1 MAIYGIGTDICD
13 IRRMA
18 ASLQRH
24 GERFAARILTPAE
37 MQQWRERTRR
47 HPQRGLAFL
56 ATRFA
61 AKEAVS
67 KALGLG
73 MRMPMGW
80 QHCEIVRSSGGQPLV
95 RWLGPLR
102 PWCEARQLSAHIS
115 LSDERDY
122 ASAFCVV
129 ERASPGPGG
138 GHKPG

>member
-13 IRRMA
+13 IRRIEG
-18 ASLQRH
+18 SLQRH

-37 MQQWRERTRR
+37 MQQWRDRTQR
-47 HPQRGLAFL
+47 HPRRGLAFL
-56 ATRFA
+56 ATRFS

-73 MRMPMGW
+73 MRMPMSW
-80 QHCEIVRSSGGQPLV
+80 QHCEIAHLRGGQPQV

-102 PWCEARQLSAHIS
+102 QWCDARQLHAHIS

-129 ERASPGPGG
+129 ERGVPCP
-138 GHKPG
+138 